1 MSQNPLPPQ
10 KPQRW
15 QRWQAQLT
23 PLQRFDTWLFGRIN
37 GLPHPTYFDNFM
49 QLVAE
54 IMNRGDG
61 WLFGLLLISYRDE
74 AKGHSNN
81 TRIIRRVAPVLWLAS
96 ATVEFP
102 LKSIF
107 RRQRPYSQVAQAVLV
122 GAPPQRHSF
131 PSGHAASAFAGAWLL
146 SQHYPRWRFA
156 FYLWAGVVAFC
167 RIYLGA
173 HYPSDVVA
181 GGIIGV
187 GLAAFYQRLLR
198 RRSVRSTTIPP
209 AQNQPPDELPSESP
223 MNPG

>member
-1 MSQNPLPPQ
+1 MTQPTLSSKRPPRWR
-10 KPQRW
+10 RW
-15 QRWQAQLT
+15 QTQLT

-37 GLPHPTYFDNFM
+37 SLPHPPYVDNFM
-49 QLVAE
+49 KLVAE

-61 WLFGLLLISYRDE
+61 WLFGLLLASYRDE
-74 AKGHSNN
+74 AKCHSNN
-81 TRIIRRVAPVLWLAS
+81 TRIMQRVAPVLWLAS

-102 LKSIF
+102 LKSLF
-107 RRQRPYSQVAQAVLV
+107 RRQRPYLQVAQAVLV

-146 SQHYPRWRFA
+146 SQHYPRWRFL
-156 FYLWAGVVAFC
+156 FYSWACVVAFC

-187 GLAAFYQRLLR
+187 SLAAFYQRALGKR
-198 RRSVRSTTIPP
+198 RPRHQAPP
-209 AQNQPPDELPSESP
+209 TELPDESPSESP
-223 MNPG
+223 MTFT

>member
-1 MSQNPLPPQ
+1 MTQGASPTNRPS
-10 KPQRW
+10 RW
-15 QRWQAQLT
+15 RRWQAQLT
-23 PLQRFDTWLFGRIN
+23 PLQRVDTWLFGRIN
-37 GLPHPTYFDNFM
+37 NLPHPPFFDNFM

-61 WLFGLLLISYRDE
+61 WLFGLLLVSYRDE
-74 AKGHSNN
+74 AQGHINN
-81 TRIIRRVAPVLWLAS
+81 TRIMRRVSPVLWLAS

-102 LKSIF
+102 LKSLF
-107 RRQRPYSQVAQAVLV
+107 RRQRPYSQVAQAILV

-146 SQHYPRWRFA
+146 SQHYPRWRFI
-156 FYLWAGVVAFC
+156 FYLWACVVAFC

-187 GLAAFYQRLLR
+187 GLAAFYQRLLS
-198 RRSVRSTTIPP
+198 RRSRGSSD
-209 AQNQPPDELPSESP
+209 ASGKLA
-223 MNPG
+223 G